1 MSVALA
7 WRVARDPGAL
17 GEALDEVGQVATAT
31 GEAKISLRY
40 ARVQVAVTA
49 KDVAAEF
56 EAARRC
62 LEAAAQRLGS
72 ATNAVRVAEDEVRS
86 VRDRAGALCSEWAA
100 GLSGVAATAV
110 EALEAVETLR
120 ATATA
125 LEEMAG
131 QALRRAEDA
140 DRSLLAALRV
150 AGDKVDVVAEDLDA
164 VRTRLREA
172 L

>member
-1 MSVALA
+1 M
-7 WRVARDPGAL
+7 
-17 GEALDEVGQVATAT
+17 
-31 GEAKISLRY
+31 
-40 ARVQVAVTA
+40 
-49 KDVAAEF
+49 
-56 EAARRC
+56 
-62 LEAAAQRLGS
+62 
-72 ATNAVRVAEDEVRS
+72 
-86 VRDRAGALCSEWAA
+86 
-100 GLSGVAATAV
+100 
-110 EALEAVETLR
+110 ETLR